1 MGIDIR
7 IPIGI
12 LFSIFGI
19 MLTAFGVLGDRS
31 IYAKSLNININFWWG
46 IVMVLFGFLMLG
58 LAYFGRSGVTKEQ
71 GNESTVKAATH

>member
-19 MLTAFGVLGDRS
+19 MLTVFGVLGDRG
-31 IYAKSLNININFWWG
+31 IYARSLGININLWWG
-46 IVMVLFGFLMLG
+46 IVMLLFGFLMLA
-58 LAYFGRSGVTKEQ
+58 LAYYGRAAIGKET
-71 GNESTVKAATH
+71 GDESSAKAATH

>member
-46 IVMVLFGFLMLG
+46 IVMMLFGLLMLG
-58 LAYFGRSGVTKEQ
+58 LAYYCRAGISKEQ
-71 GNESTVKAATH
+71 GNEPSAKAATH